1 MALIKYTPGILK
13 VANIYR
19 FISIEIRRAMEV
31 SGIEGSYRS
40 TCEKTMSVLRDNK
53 GSLVDM
59 LEAFVHDPLI
69 SWRVSHIDFHLVT

>member
-1 MALIKYTPGILK
+1 
-13 VANIYR
+13 
-19 FISIEIRRAMEV
+19 MEV

>member
-1 MALIKYTPGILK
+1 
-13 VANIYR
+13 
-19 FISIEIRRAMEV
+19 MEV

-40 TCEKTMSVLRDNK
+40 TCEKTMGVLRDNK

-69 SWRVSHIDFHLVT
+69 SWRVSFNKFSLVTFNILFSLYYSF